1 MFLRRIAL
9 ALVLRHLQRLYQF
22 EASLPRHDN
31 LIDKS
36 LFGCPVRIGELL
48 GILFHCL
55 FFFFAG

>member
-22 EASLPRHDN
+22 EASLPRQDN

-36 LFGCPVRIGELL
+36 LFGCPVREHLQM
-48 GILFHCL
+48 
-55 FFFFAG
+55 